1 VLTWF
6 RENISDYFF
15 NMENIYHIAEIS
27 RQGYH
32 KQVLKRDC
40 DDLLYSRIK
49 ESVIELREDH
59 PRIGARKLFVILK
72 LKGMVGINKFER
84 FLSAEGLGIKVKRS
98 PQRTTN
104 SNHYWYKYTNL
115 LHGFKLT
122 DVNQVWASDITYFM
136 IGKDVYYITF
146 IEDVYSRRI
155 LGYSVSDNMLHQNNI
170 KALLDS
176 IALRRDADLSRLIHH
191 SDKGS
196 QYCSVNYINILKAN
210 KIKISMAGN
219 SIENPYVERLNG
231 ILKNDYLYPRKR
243 SHDLKSLKKEMGIVV
258 KLYNERRPHSELCD
272 LTPIQ
277 FEIKRKSLLNKQ
289 SKEIELFNF
298 KQHEINRFL
307 KASTNGINNKLLPT
321 QNSLV
326 GNNHSTRSSYSLES
340 CSSAELSS
348 ASLDT
353 TNMNKIK
360 TNNKKSFQQGVDSV

>member
-1 VLTWF
+1 MLTWF
-6 RENISDYFF
+6 RENISNYFF
-15 NMENIYHIAEIS
+15 NMEKLYHIAEIS

-32 KQVLKRDC
+32 KQVRKHER
-40 DDLLYSRIK
+40 DDLLHSRIK

-59 PRIGARKLFVILK
+59 PRIGARKLFVMLK
-72 LKGMVGINKFER
+72 LKGKIGINKFEG
-84 FLSAEGLGIKVKRS
+84 FLSTEGLGIKVKRS

-104 SNHYWYKYTNL
+104 SNHHWYKYTNL

-122 DVNQVWASDITYFM
+122 GVNQVWVSDITYFM
-136 IGKDVYYITF
+136 IGEDVYYITF

-155 LGYSVSDNMLHQNNI
+155 LGYSVSDNMLHQNNV
-170 KALLDS
+170 KALQAS
-176 IALRRDADLSRLIHH
+176 IVLRDGADLSKLIHH

-196 QYCSVNYINILKAN
+196 QYCSISYINILIEN
-210 KIKISMAGN
+210 KFKISMAGN

-231 ILKNDYLYPRKR
+231 IIKNDYLYPRKR

-258 KLYNERRPHSELCD
+258 KLYNERRPHSELGD

-277 FEIKRKSLLNKQ
+277 FEIKQKSVSGKQ
-289 SKEIELFNF
+289 VKEVELFDF

-307 KASTNGINNKLLPT
+307 KASTNRM
-321 QNSLV
+321 
-326 GNNHSTRSSYSLES
+326 NNHSTRSSYSLES

-353 TNMNKIK
+353 TIIDKIK
-360 TNNKKSFQQGVDSV
+360 VNKEKSFQQEIDSV

>member
-1 VLTWF
+1 
-6 RENISDYFF
+6 
-15 NMENIYHIAEIS
+15 MEKLYHIAEIS

-32 KQVLKRDC
+32 KQVRKHERDN
-40 DDLLYSRIK
+40 LLHSRIK

-59 PRIGARKLFVILK
+59 PCIGARKLFVMLK
-72 LKGMVGINKFER
+72 LKGKIGINKFEV
-84 FLSAEGLGIKVKRS
+84 FLSTEGLGIKVKRS

-104 SNHYWYKYTNL
+104 SNHHWYKYTNL

-122 DVNQVWASDITYFM
+122 GVNQVWVSDITYFM
-136 IGKDVYYITF
+136 IGEDVYYITF

-155 LGYSVSDNMLHQNNI
+155 LGYSISDNMLHQNNV
-170 KALLDS
+170 KALQDS
-176 IALRRDADLSRLIHH
+176 ITLRNGADLSKLIHH

-196 QYCSVNYINILKAN
+196 QYCSINYINILIEN
-210 KIKISMAGN
+210 KFKISMAGN

-231 ILKNDYLYPRKR
+231 IIKNDYLYPRKR
-243 SHDLKSLKKEMGIVV
+243 SHDLKSLKKEMDIVV
-258 KLYNERRPHSELCD
+258 KLYNEKRPHSQLED

-277 FEIKRKSLLNKQ
+277 FEIKQKSLFGKQ
-289 SKEIELFNF
+289 MKELELFDF

-307 KASTNGINNKLLPT
+307 KVSANRMNNKLLPT

-326 GNNHSTRSSYSLES
+326 GNNHSLRSSYSLES

-353 TNMNKIK
+353 TIMDKIK
-360 TNNKKSFQQGVDSV
+360 VNKEKSFQQEIDSV

>member
-6 RENISDYFF
+6 RENISGYFF

-32 KQVLKRDC
+32 KQVLKRDR
-40 DDLLYSRIK
+40 DGLLYSRIK

-72 LKGMVGINKFER
+72 LKGVMGINKFER
-84 FLSAEGLGIKVKRS
+84 FLSAEGLGIKVRRS

-155 LGYSVSDNMLHQNNI
+155 LGYSVSDNMLHQNNV

-176 IALRRDADLSRLIHH
+176 IALRGGTDLSRLVHH

-196 QYCSVNYINILKAN
+196 QYCSINYINILKAN
-210 KIKISMAGN
+210 KIEISMAGN

-243 SHDLKSLKKEMGIVV
+243 SHDLKSLKKEMEIVV
-258 KLYNERRPHSELCD
+258 KLYNERRPHSELGN

-277 FEIKRKSLLNKQ
+277 FEKVQKSLCKQ
-289 SKEIELFNF
+289 TKAITLFDF
-298 KQHEINRFL
+298 KKHEVNRFL
-307 KASTNGINNKLLPT
+307 KASANGINNKLLPT

-360 TNNKKSFQQGVDSV
+360 INNNKSFQQEVDSV